1 MDYQWI
7 RTLGEKLMDAGN
19 LGFGGL
25 IVGQV
30 IEQSLRLDRTLIG
43 IVFWLGGYL
52 IGASLIRVQGRLAI
66 EINGQKER

>member
-1 MDYQWI
+1 MRLRWV

-30 IEQSLRLDRTLIG
+30 VAQSFQMNWMIFGVL
-43 IVFWLGGYL
+43 FWLGGYL
-52 IGASLIRVQGRLAI
+52 VGAYLIWLQERLHAGF
-66 EINGQKER
+66 EQKEED